1 MRVLTLPSGLFYLI
15 AYNNYLCYLMSR
27 SKKIFVG
34 FAIAFFAFLAFI
46 SYDISSRTT
55 FPGSKP
61 QLKERLK
68 KQYLESDSVA
78 KDTISAV
85 QR

>member
-1 MRVLTLPSGLFYLI
+1 
-15 AYNNYLCYLMSR
+15 MSR
-27 SKKIFVG
+27 SRKIFLT
-34 FAIAFFAFLAFI
+34 FAAAFFIMLVYL

-68 KQYLESDSVA
+68 KQYIKE
-78 KDTISAV
+78 DTIIRDSLKSIH
-85 QR
+85 R

>member
-1 MRVLTLPSGLFYLI
+1 
-15 AYNNYLCYLMSR
+15 MSR
-27 SKKIFVG
+27 SRKIFV
-34 FAIAFFAFLAFI
+34 AAMVAFFILLAYA

-55 FPGSKP
+55 FPGSKS

-68 KQYLESDSVA
+68 KEYLKSDSVVTDSSDL
-78 KDTISAV
+78 KQKSD